1 VTTVH
6 QPVYE
11 IGMRLAETMIARLN
25 GNPPRVKALVEP
37 EIILRDSIAPFP
49 G

>member
-1 VTTVH
+1 VTTIH

-11 IGMRLAETMIARLN
+11 IGMRLAETLIARLN
-25 GNPPRVKALVEP
+25 GSTTRVKELIKP
-37 EIILRDSIAPFP
+37 EIILRESISPFQ